1 MPVVPPGFLRRAVT
15 QHLELKFLALII
27 GLVIF
32 YSRERE
38 ESGERTLQVDLM
50 MIGQESAGDLVR
62 VSALPAKVEIA
73 VRGPVGAVA
82 ALRAEQVGPVAIPV
96 AEAVAQGRIDLRRGM
111 FNLPDGVRLLWASPS
126 VIEFRF
132 EKRLVKTVPV
142 VAKLGPTDPDT
153 AVDPEGATVDPPQV
167 TLTGPESAVAP
178 ILEVSTDTISLA
190 GLQPGTFVENVRFL
204 VPEDGRV
211 SVSAERGRVRIALQ
225 PDIVESER
233 TGVPVMVVKGTDF
246 EPFGTLTYG
255 ATGLRA
261 SVRVRGLRRVL
272 EQLDN
277 DQIRLYARAVRS
289 AFADVNGDGVAEA
302 VIPIEAEKRSDLW
315 SVISIDPGVLEMTW
329 TPPPPPKPP
338 PLPPEGAVGEPP
350 PPASAPVPGGPFI
363 P

>member
-1 MPVVPPGFLRRAVT
+1 MPIGPPGFLRRALT

-62 VSALPAKVEIA
+62 VSALPAKIEIA

-82 ALRAEQVGPVAIPV
+82 ALRAEQVGPVAIAV
-96 AEAVAQGRIDLRRGM
+96 EEAVAQGRIDLRRGM

-126 VIEFRF
+126 AIEFRF

-142 VAKLGPTDPDT
+142 VPKLGPTDPDT
-153 AVDPEGATVDPPQV
+153 AVDPEGATVEPPQV

-178 ILEVSTDTISLA
+178 IAEISTATVSLD
-190 GLQPGTFVENVRFL
+190 GQGPGTFVENVRFL

-211 SVSAERGRVRIALQ
+211 SVSAERGRVRVGLL

-272 EQLDN
+272 EALGN
-277 DQIRLYARAVRS
+277 DEIRLFARAVRG
-289 AFADVNGDGVAEA
+289 AFVDVDGNGVAEA
-302 VIPIEAEKRSDLW
+302 VVPIEAEKRSDLW
-315 SVISIDPGVLEMTW
+315 SVVAIEPGVLEMTW
-329 TPPPPPKPP
+329 TPPPPPEPP
-338 PLPPEGAVGEPP
+338 PLPPGGPIEGTAD
-350 PPASAPVPGGPFI
+350 PAAAPVPGRPWT